1 MIQNLQTAM
10 EAEQDL
16 HIAKHVEPE
25 KLPAMIQPIMN
36 LAQSDAERD
45 MLLMSLLTAA
55 GSCMPNLY
63 FRYGLTGK
71 KYYANLQ
78 CFIVGS
84 AACGKGIANL
94 ALELVSKVH
103 EAAPLVI
110 AGDSSYPGFYKQL
123 ERQNGRGYIH
133 ESEGSVITDVW
144 RTSVA
149 NYNTAL
155 RKAAEHEPITRNRA
169 NNSSCIACP
178 QLSVLLTGTFSQ
190 YKALVPSIENGYFSR
205 LLTLIV
211 NDQQAFSS
219 RYVEPANGSNGVM
232 MVAAERLYELC
243 QALYK
248 SRPMEF
254 SLTSEQRARL
264 GQHLETAYPALM
276 QVLGVN
282 FHSVVLRMAVHIE
295 RIAMI
300 LTAMRGDFALSREA
314 GNELKSPHTMRE
326 NEHTDSRMTFGKI
339 NDAFVC
345 SDEDYQT
352 AEMIGNKLILHMAA
366 AYRMIKGAE
375 EVSVP
380 KVQPLDQRQMLLSL
394 LPEEFE
400 TKTLVEEAK
409 LQGLTD
415 RTAFRWND
423 EWQQVGAVQKVR
435 HGVYRKSL
443 ASA

>member
-1 MIQNLQTAM
+1 MIQKLQSAM
-10 EAEQDL
+10 EADQDL

-25 KLPAMIQPIMN
+25 KLPAMIQPIMS

-71 KYYANLQ
+71 KYYPNLQ

-103 EAAPLVI
+103 EALPLVI

-144 RTSVA
+144 RSSVT

-169 NNSSCIACP
+169 RDNSSITCP

-219 RYVEPANGSNGVM
+219 RYVEPASGSNGVM
-232 MVAAERLYELC
+232 GIAAQRLFDLC
-243 QALYK
+243 QTLYK
-248 SRPMEF
+248 SRPIEF

-276 QVLGVN
+276 QLLGVN

-295 RIAMI
+295 RIAMV
-300 LTAMRGDFALSREA
+300 LTALRIQSTDRCADRTQT
-314 GNELKSPHTMRE
+314 ELH
-326 NEHTDSRMTFGKI
+326 
-339 NDAFVC
+339 C
-345 SDEDYQT
+345 SDVDYQT

-380 KVQPLDQRQMLLSL
+380 KVQPLDQRKMLLSL

-400 TKTLVEEAK
+400 TKTLLEEAK
-409 LQGLTD
+409 SQGVPRSTI
-415 RTAFRWND
+415 FRWN
-423 EWQQVGAVQKVR
+423 EFWLEQGLVKKIQHGQYKKV
-435 HGVYRKSL
+435 S
-443 ASA
+443 

>member
-10 EAEQDL
+10 EADQDL

-25 KLPAMIQPIMN
+25 KLPAMIQPIMS

-71 KYYANLQ
+71 KYYPNLQ

-144 RTSVA
+144 RSSVA

-232 MVAAERLYELC
+232 TIAAQQLFELC

-300 LTAMRGDFALSREA
+300 LSALRMADKLSAISHQHSDFLC
-314 GNELKSPHTMRE
+314 
-326 NEHTDSRMTFGKI
+326 TD
-339 NDAFVC
+339 V
-345 SDEDYQT
+345 DYQT
-352 AEMIGNKLILHMAA
+352 AELIGNKLILHMAA

-380 KVQPLDQRQMLLSL
+380 KVQALDQRQMLLSL

-415 RTAFRWND
+415 RTAGRWND
-423 EWQQVGAVQKVR
+423 KWVEE
-435 HGVYRKSL
+435 GVVVKIRQGHYRKSL

>member
-1 MIQNLQTAM
+1 MIKNLSSAM
-10 EAEQDL
+10 EADQDL
-16 HIAKHVEPE
+16 HIAKHVEP
-25 KLPAMIQPIMN
+25 KNLPAMIQPIMK
-36 LAQSDAERD
+36 LAQSDGERD
-45 MLLMSLLTAA
+45 MLLLSLLTAA

-144 RTSVA
+144 RSSVA

-169 NNSSCIACP
+169 RDNSSIACP

-219 RYVEPANGSNGVM
+219 RYVEPANGSNSVM
-232 MVAAERLYELC
+232 GAAAQQLYDLC

-276 QVLGVN
+276 QLLGVN

-300 LTAMRGDFALSREA
+300 LTAMREKPNPDPSLKGREVL
-314 GNELKSPHTMRE
+314 E
-326 NEHTDSRMTFGKI
+326 
-339 NDAFVC
+339 C
-345 SDEDYQT
+345 SDSDYQT
-352 AEMIGNKLILHMAA
+352 AELIGNKLILHMAA

-375 EVSVP
+375 QPSVP
-380 KVQPLDQRQMLLSL
+380 KIQPLDQRAMLLSL
-394 LPEEFE
+394 LPPEFE
-400 TKTLVEEAK
+400 TKTLLEEAK
-409 LQGLTD
+409 SQGISR
-415 RTAFRWND
+415 RTVIYWND
-423 EWQQVGAVQKVR
+423 EWQQTGAVQKIR

>member
-1 MIQNLQTAM
+1 MIQNLQSAM

-16 HIAKHVEPE
+16 HIAKHIEPE
-25 KLPAMIQPIMN
+25 NLPAMIQPIMS

-45 MLLMSLLTAA
+45 MLLLSLLTAA

-71 KYYANLQ
+71 KYYPNLQ

-144 RTSVA
+144 RTSVT

-211 NDQQAFSS
+211 NDQQAFSH
-219 RYVEPANGSNGVM
+219 RYVEPASGSNGVM
-232 MVAAERLYELC
+232 SLAAERLYELC

-248 SRPMEF
+248 SRPIEF
-254 SLTSEQRARL
+254 SLTAEQRARL

-300 LTAMRGDFALSREA
+300 LSALRMADKLSVISHQYSDF
-314 GNELKSPHTMRE
+314 H
-326 NEHTDSRMTFGKI
+326 
-339 NDAFVC
+339 C
-345 SDEDYQT
+345 SDVDYQT

-400 TKTLVEEAK
+400 TKTLLEEAK
-409 LQGLTD
+409 SQGISR
-415 RTAFRWND
+415 RTVIYWND
-423 EWQQVGAVQKVR
+423 EWQQTGVVQKIR
-435 HGVYRKSL
+435 HGVYRKCL

>member
-1 MIQNLQTAM
+1 MIQNLQSAM
-10 EAEQDL
+10 EADQDL

-25 KLPAMIQPIMN
+25 NLPAMIQPIMS

-45 MLLMSLLTAA
+45 MLLLSLITAA

-71 KYYANLQ
+71 KYYPNLQ

-94 ALELVSKVH
+94 ALELVSKVD
-103 EAAPLVI
+103 EVAPLVI

-144 RTSVA
+144 RSSVT

-169 NNSSCIACP
+169 NNNSCIACP

-211 NDQQAFSS
+211 NDQQAFSH
-219 RYVEPANGSNGVM
+219 RYVEPASASNGVM
-232 MVAAERLYELC
+232 SLAAEQLFELC

-248 SRPMEF
+248 SRPTEF

-300 LTAMRGDFALSREA
+300 LSALRMADKLSAISHQHSDFLC
-314 GNELKSPHTMRE
+314 
-326 NEHTDSRMTFGKI
+326 TD
-339 NDAFVC
+339 V
-345 SDEDYQT
+345 DYQT
-352 AEMIGNKLILHMAA
+352 AELIGNKLILHMAA

-380 KVQPLDQRQMLLSL
+380 KVQALDQRKMLLSL

-400 TKTLVEEAK
+400 TKTLLDEAK
-409 LQGLTD
+409 SQGISR
-415 RTAFRWND
+415 RTVIYWND
-423 EWQQVGAVQKVR
+423 EWQQTGAVQKVR
-435 HGVYRKSL
+435 HGVYRKCL

>member
-1 MIQNLQTAM
+1 MIKNLSSAM
-10 EAEQDL
+10 EADQDL

-25 KLPAMIQPIMN
+25 NLPAMIQPIMK
-36 LAQSDAERD
+36 LAQGDGERD
-45 MLLMSLLTAA
+45 MLLLSLLTAA

-94 ALELVSKVH
+94 ALELVCKVH

-144 RTSVA
+144 RSSVA

-169 NNSSCIACP
+169 RDNSSIACP

-205 LLTLIV
+205 LLTLII

-219 RYVEPANGSNGVM
+219 RYVEPASGSNGVM
-232 MVAAERLYELC
+232 GAAAQQLYDLC

-276 QVLGVN
+276 QLLDVN

-300 LTAMRGDFALSREA
+300 LTALRLEQGVKTAS
-314 GNELKSPHTMRE
+314 LKDNRL
-326 NEHTDSRMTFGKI
+326 I
-339 NDAFVC
+339 C
-345 SDEDYQT
+345 SDSDYQT
-352 AEMIGNKLILHMAA
+352 AELIGNKLILHMAA

-375 EVSVP
+375 QPSVP
-380 KVQPLDQRQMLLSL
+380 KIQPLDQRAMLLSL
-394 LPEEFE
+394 LPPEFE
-400 TKTLVEEAK
+400 TKTLLDEAK
-409 LQGLTD
+409 SQGISR
-415 RTAFRWND
+415 RTVIYWND
-423 EWQQVGAVQKVR
+423 EWQQTGAVQKIR

>member
-1 MIQNLQTAM
+1 MIQNLSSAM
-10 EAEQDL
+10 EADQDL

-25 KLPAMIQPIMN
+25 NLPAMIQPIMK
-36 LAQSDAERD
+36 LAQSDGERD
-45 MLLMSLLTAA
+45 MLLLSLLTAA

-94 ALELVSKVH
+94 ALELVGKVH

-144 RTSVA
+144 RSSVA

-169 NNSSCIACP
+169 RDNSSIACP

-211 NDQQAFSS
+211 NDQQAFNHQ
-219 RYVEPANGSNGVM
+219 YVEPGRGSNGVM
-232 MVAAERLYELC
+232 RVAAEQLYGLYE
-243 QALYK
+243 QLYFSK
-248 SRPMEF
+248 PVEF
-254 SLTSEQRARL
+254 RLSDEQRARL
-264 GQHLETAYPALM
+264 GQHLETAYPMLM
-276 QVLGVN
+276 QLLGSN
-282 FHSVVLRMAVHIE
+282 FHSVVLRMAVQIE
-295 RIAMI
+295 RMAMV
-300 LTAMRGDFALSREA
+300 LSALRIQS
-314 GNELKSPHTMRE
+314 
-326 NEHTDSRMTFGKI
+326 TDRFTDRIQTGLH
-339 NDAFVC
+339 C
-345 SDEDYQT
+345 SDEDYRI
-352 AEMIGNKLILHMAA
+352 AEMIGNKLMLHMAA
-366 AYRMIKGAE
+366 AYKMIKGVE
-375 EVSVP
+375 EESVP
-380 KVQPLDQRQMLLSL
+380 QVQVLDQRQVLLSL
-394 LPEEFE
+394 LPAEYSYP
-400 TKTLVEEAK
+400 VE
-409 LQGLTD
+409 
-415 RTAFRWND
+415 
-423 EWQQVGAVQKVR
+423 
-435 HGVYRKSL
+435 
-443 ASA
+443 

>member
-1 MIQNLQTAM
+1 MIKNLSSAM
-10 EAEQDL
+10 EADQDL

-25 KLPAMIQPIMN
+25 NLPAMIQPIMS
-36 LAQSDAERD
+36 LAQSDGERD
-45 MLLMSLLTAA
+45 MLLLSLLTAA

-144 RTSVA
+144 RSSVA

-169 NNSSCIACP
+169 RDNSSIACP

-219 RYVEPANGSNGVM
+219 RYVEPASGSNGVM
-232 MVAAERLYELC
+232 GAAAQQLYDLC

-276 QVLGVN
+276 QLLGVN

-300 LTAMRGDFALSREA
+300 LTAMRIQNTDRFADRIQT
-314 GNELKSPHTMRE
+314 ELH
-326 NEHTDSRMTFGKI
+326 
-339 NDAFVC
+339 C
-345 SDEDYQT
+345 SDVDYQT
-352 AEMIGNKLILHMAA
+352 AELIGNKLILHMAA

-380 KVQPLDQRQMLLSL
+380 KVQPLDQRAMLLSL
-394 LPEEFE
+394 LPPEFE
-400 TKTLVEEAK
+400 TKTLLEEAK
-409 LQGLTD
+409 SQGISR
-415 RTAFRWND
+415 RTVIYWND
-423 EWQQVGAVQKVR
+423 EWQQTGAVQKIR

>member
-1 MIQNLQTAM
+1 MIQNLSSAM

-16 HIAKHVEPE
+16 HIAKHIEPE
-25 KLPAMIQPIMN
+25 NLPAMIQPIMS

-144 RTSVA
+144 RSSVT

-169 NNSSCIACP
+169 RDNSSITCP

-211 NDQQAFSS
+211 NDQQAFSH

-232 MVAAERLYELC
+232 SLAAEQLFDLC

-248 SRPMEF
+248 SRPIEF

-276 QVLGVN
+276 QLLGVN

-300 LTAMRGDFALSREA
+300 LSALRTSEEQLKIK
-314 GNELKSPHTMRE
+314 NYEL
-326 NEHTDSRMTFGKI
+326 RME
-339 NDAFVC
+339 C
-345 SDEDYQT
+345 SDSDYQT
-352 AEMIGNKLILHMAA
+352 AELIGNKLILHMAA
-366 AYRMIKGAE
+366 AYKMIKGAE
-375 EVSVP
+375 LPSVP
-380 KVQPLDQRQMLLSL
+380 KIQPLDQKLILLSL

-400 TKTLVEEAK
+400 TKTLMDEAK
-409 LQGLTD
+409 AQGVPRSTI
-415 RTAFRWND
+415 FRWN
-423 EWQQVGAVQKVR
+423 EFWLEQGLVKKIQHGQYKKV
-435 HGVYRKSL
+435 S
-443 ASA
+443 

>member
-1 MIQNLQTAM
+1 MIQNLQPAM
-10 EAEQDL
+10 EADQDL
-16 HIAKHVEPE
+16 HIAKHIEPE
-25 KLPAMIQPIMN
+25 KLPAMIQPIMA

-45 MLLMSLLTAA
+45 MLLLSLLTAA

-71 KYYANLQ
+71 KYYPNLQ

-103 EAAPLVI
+103 EVAPLVI

-169 NNSSCIACP
+169 NNNSCIACP

-219 RYVEPANGSNGVM
+219 RYVEPASGSNGVM
-232 MVAAERLYELC
+232 TLAAEQLYDLC

-248 SRPMEF
+248 NRPMEF
-254 SLTSEQRARL
+254 SLTAEQRARL

-276 QVLGVN
+276 QLLGVN

-300 LTAMRGDFALSREA
+300 LTAMRSESGESYSPETEERSRIVS
-314 GNELKSPHTMRE
+314 GTTNK
-326 NEHTDSRMTFGKI
+326 
-339 NDAFVC
+339 AFLC
-345 SDEDYQT
+345 CDEDYET

-380 KVQPLDQRQMLLSL
+380 KVQALDQRQMLLSL

-400 TKTLVEEAK
+400 MKTLVEEAK
-409 LQGLTD
+409 LQGLTE

-423 EWQQVGAVQKVR
+423 EWQQNGVVQKVR

>member
-1 MIQNLQTAM
+1 MIQNLHPSM
-10 EAEQDL
+10 EADQDL
-16 HIAKHVEPE
+16 HIAKHMEPE
-25 KLPAMIQPIMN
+25 NLPAMIQPIMS

-45 MLLMSLLTAA
+45 MLLLSLLTAA

-71 KYYANLQ
+71 KYYPNLQ

-103 EAAPLVI
+103 EALPLVI

-144 RTSVA
+144 RSSVA

-169 NNSSCIACP
+169 RDNSSITCP

-219 RYVEPANGSNGVM
+219 RYVEPVSGSNGVM
-232 MVAAERLYELC
+232 SLASEQLFDLC

-248 SRPMEF
+248 SRPIEF
-254 SLTSEQRARL
+254 SLTPDQRTRL
-264 GQHLETAYPALM
+264 GHHLETAYPALM
-276 QVLGVN
+276 QLLGVN

-300 LTAMRGDFALSREA
+300 LTAMRGNVPESNSGLMA
-314 GNELKSPHTMRE
+314 K
-326 NEHTDSRMTFGKI
+326 DSIARMWI
-339 NDAFVC
+339 
-345 SDEDYQT
+345 
-352 AEMIGNKLILHMAA
+352 I
-366 AYRMIKGAE
+366 R
-375 EVSVP
+375 
-380 KVQPLDQRQMLLSL
+380 R
-394 LPEEFE
+394 
-400 TKTLVEEAK
+400 
-409 LQGLTD
+409 
-415 RTAFRWND
+415 RR
-423 EWQQVGAVQKVR
+423 
-435 HGVYRKSL
+435 
-443 ASA
+443 

>member
-1 MIQNLQTAM
+1 MIQNLQSAT

-25 KLPAMIQPIMN
+25 KLPAMIQPIMS

-45 MLLMSLLTAA
+45 MLLLSLLTAA

-71 KYYANLQ
+71 KYYPNLQ

-169 NNSSCIACP
+169 NNNSCIACP

-219 RYVEPANGSNGVM
+219 RYVEPANGSNSVM
-232 MVAAERLYELC
+232 TIAAQQLFDLC

-248 SRPMEF
+248 CRPIEF

-295 RIAMI
+295 RIAMVLSALRMADKLSVI
-300 LTAMRGDFALSREA
+300 SHQYSDF
-314 GNELKSPHTMRE
+314 H
-326 NEHTDSRMTFGKI
+326 
-339 NDAFVC
+339 C
-345 SDEDYQT
+345 SDVDYQT
-352 AEMIGNKLILHMAA
+352 AEMIGNKLILHIAA

-380 KVQPLDQRQMLLSL
+380 KVQALDQRQMLLSL

-400 TKTLVEEAK
+400 SKTLIAEAAS
-409 LQGLTD
+409 QGIPQSTVM
-415 RTAFRWND
+415 RWCSQWID
-423 EWQQVGAVQKVR
+423 
-435 HGVYRKSL
+435 HGLLLRMAYGHYKKI
-443 ASA
+443 A

>member
-1 MIQNLQTAM
+1 MIQNLSSAM
-10 EAEQDL
+10 EADQDL
-16 HIAKHVEPE
+16 HIAKHIEPE
-25 KLPAMIQPIMN
+25 KLPAMIQPIMS

-71 KYYANLQ
+71 KYYPNLQ

-103 EAAPLVI
+103 EALPLVI

-144 RTSVA
+144 RSSVA

-169 NNSSCIACP
+169 NNSSSIACP

-219 RYVEPANGSNGVM
+219 RYVEPASGSNGVM
-232 MVAAERLYELC
+232 STAAQQLFELC
-243 QALYK
+243 RTLYQ
-248 SRPMEF
+248 SHPVEF

-276 QVLGVN
+276 QLLGVN

-300 LTAMRGDFALSREA
+300 LSALRLPSLSSARDIR
-314 GNELKSPHTMRE
+314 PE
-326 NEHTDSRMTFGKI
+326 NV
-339 NDAFVC
+339 VC
-345 SDEDYQT
+345 SDSDYAT
-352 AEMIGNKLILHMAA
+352 AELIGNKLILHMAT

-375 EVSVP
+375 QPSVP
-380 KVQPLDQRQMLLSL
+380 KIQPLDQKQILLSL

-400 TKTLVEEAK
+400 TKTLLDEAK
-409 LQGLTD
+409 AQGVPRSTI
-415 RTAFRWND
+415 FRWN
-423 EWQQVGAVQKVR
+423 EFWLEQGLVKKIQHGQYKKV
-435 HGVYRKSL
+435 S
-443 ASA
+443 

>member
-1 MIQNLQTAM
+1 MIQNLQSAM

-16 HIAKHVEPE
+16 HIAKHIEPE
-25 KLPAMIQPIMN
+25 NLPAMIQPIMS

-45 MLLMSLLTAA
+45 MLLLSLLTAA

-71 KYYANLQ
+71 KYYPNLQ

-144 RTSVA
+144 RSSVA

-219 RYVEPANGSNGVM
+219 RYVEPASGSNGIM
-232 MVAAERLYELC
+232 GTAAQQLFDLC

-248 SRPMEF
+248 CRPMEF

-276 QVLGVN
+276 QLLGVN

-300 LTAMRGDFALSREA
+300 LTAMRIQTPSGRPFADRIQT
-314 GNELKSPHTMRE
+314 ELL
-326 NEHTDSRMTFGKI
+326 
-339 NDAFVC
+339 C
-345 SDEDYQT
+345 SDMDYQT

-380 KVQPLDQRQMLLSL
+380 KVQPLDQRKMLLSL

-400 TKTLVEEAK
+400 TKTLLEEAK
-409 LQGLTD
+409 SQGISR
-415 RTAFRWND
+415 RTVIYWND
-423 EWQQVGAVQKVR
+423 EWQQTGAVQKVR
-435 HGVYRKSL
+435 HGVYRKCL

>member
-25 KLPAMIQPIMN
+25 KLPAMIQPIMS

-232 MVAAERLYELC
+232 TIVAQQLFDLC

-264 GQHLETAYPALM
+264 GQHLATAYPALM
-276 QVLGVN
+276 SLLGDN

-295 RIAMI
+295 RIAMV
-300 LTAMRGDFALSREA
+300 LTAMRHSALIRGEGD
-314 GNELKSPHTMRE
+314 ELKSPHTMRE

-345 SDEDYQT
+345 SDVDYQT

-400 TKTLVEEAK
+400 SKTLIAEAAS
-409 LQGLTD
+409 QGIPQSTVM
-415 RTAFRWND
+415 RWCSQWID
-423 EWQQVGAVQKVR
+423 
-435 HGVYRKSL
+435 HGLLLRMAYGHYKKI
-443 ASA
+443 A

>member
-1 MIQNLQTAM
+1 MIQNLQSAM

-16 HIAKHVEPE
+16 HIAKHVEPDN
-25 KLPAMIQPIMN
+25 LPAMIQPIMS

-71 KYYANLQ
+71 KYYPNLQ

-169 NNSSCIACP
+169 NNNSCIACP

-232 MVAAERLYELC
+232 GTAAQQLFDLC

-300 LTAMRGDFALSREA
+300 LSALRLPSLSSARDIRPA
-314 GNELKSPHTMRE
+314 NV
-326 NEHTDSRMTFGKI
+326 
-339 NDAFVC
+339 VC
-345 SDEDYQT
+345 SDSDYAT
-352 AEMIGNKLILHMAA
+352 AELIGNKLILHMAA

-380 KVQPLDQRQMLLSL
+380 KVQALDQRQMLLSL

-400 TKTLVEEAK
+400 SKTLIAEAAS
-409 LQGLTD
+409 QGIPQSTVM
-415 RTAFRWND
+415 RWCSQWID
-423 EWQQVGAVQKVR
+423 
-435 HGVYRKSL
+435 HGLLLRMAYGHYKKI
-443 ASA
+443 A

>member
-1 MIQNLQTAM
+1 MIQNLQPAM
-10 EAEQDL
+10 EADQDL

-25 KLPAMIQPIMN
+25 NLPAMIQPIMS

-45 MLLMSLLTAA
+45 MLLLSLITAA

-71 KYYANLQ
+71 KYYPNLQ

-103 EAAPLVI
+103 EALPLVI

-144 RTSVA
+144 RSSVA

-169 NNSSCIACP
+169 NNTSSIACP

-211 NDQQAFSS
+211 HDQQAFSS
-219 RYVEPANGSNGVM
+219 RYVEPASGTNGVM
-232 MVAAERLYELC
+232 TIAAQQLFDLC
-243 QALYK
+243 QTLYK
-248 SRPMEF
+248 CRPIEF
-254 SLTSEQRARL
+254 SLTAEQRARL
-264 GQHLETAYPALM
+264 GHHLETAYPALM
-276 QVLGVN
+276 SLLGDN

-300 LTAMRGDFALSREA
+300 LSALRTDKLSVISHQYSDF
-314 GNELKSPHTMRE
+314 H
-326 NEHTDSRMTFGKI
+326 
-339 NDAFVC
+339 C
-345 SDEDYQT
+345 SDVDYQT

-380 KVQPLDQRQMLLSL
+380 KVQALDQRKMLLSL

-400 TKTLVEEAK
+400 SKTLVAEAAS
-409 LQGLTD
+409 QGIS
-415 RTAFRWND
+415 RATALRWND
-423 EWQQVGAVQKVR
+423 EWQNSGLIQKIKY
-435 HGVYRKSL
+435 GVYKKL
-443 ASA
+443 A

>member
-1 MIQNLQTAM
+1 MIQKLQSAM

-16 HIAKHVEPE
+16 HIAKHIEPE
-25 KLPAMIQPIMN
+25 NLPAMIQPIMS

-63 FRYGLTGK
+63 CRYGLTGK
-71 KYYANLQ
+71 KYYPNLQ

-103 EAAPLVI
+103 EALPLVI

-169 NNSSCIACP
+169 NNSSSIACP

-219 RYVEPANGSNGVM
+219 RYVEPASGSNGVM
-232 MVAAERLYELC
+232 STAAEQLFELC

-276 QVLGVN
+276 QLLGVN

-295 RIAMI
+295 RIAMV
-300 LTAMRGDFALSREA
+300 LTAMRIQNTDRFADRIQT
-314 GNELKSPHTMRE
+314 ELL
-326 NEHTDSRMTFGKI
+326 
-339 NDAFVC
+339 C
-345 SDEDYQT
+345 SDVDYQT

-366 AYRMIKGAE
+366 AYRMIKGTE

-380 KVQPLDQRQMLLSL
+380 KVQALDQRKMLLSL
-394 LPEEFE
+394 LPEEYE

-423 EWQQVGAVQKVR
+423 EWQLTGAVQKVR
-435 HGVYRKSL
+435 HGVYRKCL
-443 ASA
+443 ACA

>member
-1 MIQNLQTAM
+1 MIQNLQPTM
-10 EAEQDL
+10 EADQDL

-25 KLPAMIQPIMN
+25 NLPAMIQPIMS

-45 MLLMSLLTAA
+45 MLLLSLITAA

-71 KYYANLQ
+71 KYYPNLQ

-103 EAAPLVI
+103 EALPLVI

-144 RTSVA
+144 RSSVT

-169 NNSSCIACP
+169 NNNSCIACP

-190 YKALVPSIENGYFSR
+190 R

-211 NDQQAFSS
+211 HDQQAFSS
-219 RYVEPANGSNGVM
+219 RYVEPASGSNGVM
-232 MVAAERLYELC
+232 TIAAQQLFDLC

-248 SRPMEF
+248 SRPIEF
-254 SLTSEQRARL
+254 SLTAEQRARL

-300 LTAMRGDFALSREA
+300 LSALRSCEEQLKIK
-314 GNELKSPHTMRE
+314 NYEL
-326 NEHTDSRMTFGKI
+326 RME
-339 NDAFVC
+339 C
-345 SDEDYQT
+345 SDVDYQT
-352 AEMIGNKLILHMAA
+352 AELIGNKLILHMAA

-380 KVQPLDQRQMLLSL
+380 KVQALDQRKMLLSL

-400 TKTLVEEAK
+400 MKTLVEEAK
-409 LQGLTD
+409 LQGLTE

-423 EWQQVGAVQKVR
+423 EWQQVGAVQKIR
-435 HGVYRKSL
+435 HGVYRKCL

>member
-1 MIQNLQTAM
+1 MIQNLSSAM
-10 EAEQDL
+10 EADQDL
-16 HIAKHVEPE
+16 HIAKHIEPE
-25 KLPAMIQPIMN
+25 NLPAMIQPIMS

-45 MLLMSLLTAA
+45 MLLLSLLTAS

-71 KYYANLQ
+71 KYYPNLQ

-84 AACGKGIANL
+84 AASGKGIANL

-144 RTSVA
+144 RSSVT

-169 NNSSCIACP
+169 NNNSCIACP

-219 RYVEPANGSNGVM
+219 RYVEPASGSNGVM
-232 MVAAERLYELC
+232 SLAAEQLFELC
-243 QALYK
+243 RTLYQ
-248 SRPMEF
+248 SNPVEF
-254 SLTSEQRARL
+254 ILTSEQRARL

-300 LTAMRGDFALSREA
+300 LSALRTSEEKLKIK
-314 GNELKSPHTMRE
+314 NYEL
-326 NEHTDSRMTFGKI
+326 RME
-339 NDAFVC
+339 C
-345 SDEDYQT
+345 SDVDYQT

-380 KVQPLDQRQMLLSL
+380 KVQALDQRQMLLSL

-400 TKTLVEEAK
+400 SKTLIAEAAS
-409 LQGLTD
+409 QGIPQSTVM
-415 RTAFRWND
+415 RWCSQWID
-423 EWQQVGAVQKVR
+423 
-435 HGVYRKSL
+435 HGLLLRMAYGHYKKI
-443 ASA
+443 A

>member
-1 MIQNLQTAM
+1 
-10 EAEQDL
+10 
-16 HIAKHVEPE
+16 
-25 KLPAMIQPIMN
+25 
-36 LAQSDAERD
+36 
-45 MLLMSLLTAA
+45 MLLLSLLTAA

-144 RTSVA
+144 RSSVA

-169 NNSSCIACP
+169 RDNSSIACP

-232 MVAAERLYELC
+232 GAAAQQLYDLC

-276 QVLGVN
+276 SLLGDN

-300 LTAMRGDFALSREA
+300 LTAMRHSVLTRGEGD
-314 GNELKSPHTMRE
+314 ELKSPHAMRE
-326 NEHTDSRMTFGKI
+326 NEHTDSRMPFGKI

-380 KVQPLDQRQMLLSL
+380 KVQPLDQRKMLLSM

-400 TKTLVEEAK
+400 SYKLVEEGK
-409 LQGLTD
+409 SQGIPA
-415 RTAFRWND
+415 RTVARWND
-423 EWQQVGAVQKVR
+423 KWVEE
-435 HGVYRKSL
+435 GVVVKIRQGHYRKL
-443 ASA
+443 TAAV

>member
-1 MIQNLQTAM
+1 MNTLHSAM
-10 EAEQDL
+10 EADQDL
-16 HIAKHVEPE
+16 HIAKHIEPE
-25 KLPAMIQPIMN
+25 NLPAMIQPIMS

-63 FRYGLTGK
+63 FRCGLTGK
-71 KYYANLQ
+71 KYYASLQ

-103 EAAPLVI
+103 EVAPLVI

-169 NNSSCIACP
+169 RDNSSITCP

-219 RYVEPANGSNGVM
+219 RYVEPASGSNGVM
-232 MVAAERLYELC
+232 TIAAEQLYDLC

-248 SRPMEF
+248 SRPVEF

-276 QVLGVN
+276 QALGVN

-295 RIAMI
+295 RIAMV
-300 LTAMRGDFALSREA
+300 LSALRLPSLSSARDIR
-314 GNELKSPHTMRE
+314 PE
-326 NEHTDSRMTFGKI
+326 NV
-339 NDAFVC
+339 VC
-345 SDEDYQT
+345 SDSDYAT
-352 AEMIGNKLILHMAA
+352 AELIGNKLILHMAA

-380 KVQPLDQRQMLLSL
+380 KVQPLDQRKMLLSL

-400 TKTLVEEAK
+400 TKTLLEEAK
-409 LQGLTD
+409 SQGVPRSTI
-415 RTAFRWND
+415 FRWN
-423 EWQQVGAVQKVR
+423 EFWLEQGLVKKIQHGQYKKV
-435 HGVYRKSL
+435 S
-443 ASA
+443 